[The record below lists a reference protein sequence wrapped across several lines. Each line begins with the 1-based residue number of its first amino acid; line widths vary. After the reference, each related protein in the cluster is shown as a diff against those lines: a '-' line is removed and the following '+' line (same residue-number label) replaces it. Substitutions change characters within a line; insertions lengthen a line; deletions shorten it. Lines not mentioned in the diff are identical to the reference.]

1 MSDAT
6 TTHAPVPKALQHSP
20 EESTSSWSLKDT
32 VRANASRAL
41 RTLGHLWPFEIG
53 CGRLAQTAPFEAAE
67 PTAGD
72 MTCTLRD
79 GTTVYALPGDFV
91 GRALYYFGDLDPKI
105 SWLLRELVHEGDTVV
120 DIGANLGLYTFLAAN
135 QVGAAGTVHAIE
147 PQHQL
152 VRLLSRS
159 KDTNDAANVK
169 IHPVA
174 FGDTNDT
181 MKLYVPPG
189 NAGAASLC
197 RKHDPGGRRMPVPVV
212 HAGQYLQLMQLGA
225 VRLIKIDIEGYE
237 ATVLRAAA
245 AVLDENPPDYI
256 VAEVGPDWPAPDERE
271 TFSILRRLGY
281 DLYNIPRTPLRN
293 VVERF
298 EEGETPATPG
308 HDVLAAR
315 PEHRDE
321 VAASLTVQAC
331 RTV

>member
-1 MSDAT
+1 MSDT
-6 TTHAPVPKALQHSP
+6 TTPRASLPQTLRGAPD
-20 EESTSSWSLKDT
+20 ESATERTLKDV
-32 VRANASRAL
+32 VRDNASSML
-41 RTLGHLWPFEIG
+41 RTMGHLWPFEIG

-67 PTAGD
+67 PTEGD
-72 MTCTLRD
+72 IACQLRD
-79 GTTVYALPGDFV
+79 GTTVYTMPGDFV

-105 SWLLRELVHEGDTVV
+105 SWLLRELVREGDTVV

-135 QVGAAGTVHAIE
+135 QVGATGTVHAIE

-159 KDTNDAANVK
+159 KETNDATNVK

-181 MKLYVPPG
+181 MKLFVPAG

-197 RKHDPGGRRMPVPVV
+197 RKHEPDGQWMPVPVV
-212 HAGQYLQLMQLGA
+212 HAGQYLQLMQLDT
-225 VRLIKIDIEGYE
+225 VRFMKIDIEGYE
-237 ATVLRAAA
+237 STVLRAAA
-245 AVLDENPPDYI
+245 GMLAETTPDYI
-256 VAEVGPDWPAPDERE
+256 VAEVGPDWPEPDERDM
-271 TFSILRRLGY
+271 FGILRELGY

-298 EEGETPATPG
+298 EDGETPVTTG

-315 PEHRDE
+315 SDDRDA
-321 VAASLTVQAC
+321 VAASLAVQTC
-331 RTV
+331 QTT